1 MILNIKVKYTY
12 IIHCFL
18 IFKLKQRFKYAIIY
32 NNTLSELSPEGR
44 LLKLDDKLPGLEP
57 WRTAVFALSCGKL
70 NVPCFFLDKKR
81 RAVRRDIRWLL
92 ERGYSCF
99 IVSCANAYGQLALLE
114 LLELQ
119 RCGVR
124 FRLYAVEV
132 EGETMPK
139 KAAWQTSPNGYSLIR
154 CSPAVFVSRI
164 LRHTSI
170 ICSPQRRFLCS
181 GELPQEI
188 LDYYKRLP

>member
-1 MILNIKVKYTY
+1 M
-12 IIHCFL
+12 
-18 IFKLKQRFKYAIIY
+18 
-32 NNTLSELSPEGR
+32 
-44 LLKLDDKLPGLEP
+44 KLDDKLPSLEP

-70 NVPCFFLDKKR
+70 NVPCFHINKKR
-81 RAVRRDIRWLL
+81 RAVRQDICWLL

-119 RCGVR
+119 RSGVR
-124 FRLYAVEV
+124 FRLYAVAV

-139 KAAWQTSPNGYSLIR
+139 KAAWQLSQSRCSLIR
-154 CSPAVFVSRI
+154 CSPSAFVSRI

-188 LDYYKRLP
+188 LNYYKRLP